1 MPRSTERAALLCGAV
16 AAALLAGCVYSSD
29 TPDLRGKDVRLT
41 LMHTS
46 DIHSRI
52 LPFDYVPMYT
62 EQKLGLQVGRG
73 KYGGIARVANI
84 VKRERA
90 KAGRSLWLDSGD
102 LFQGAP
108 IFNYFHGEPEV
119 RAASLAGIDAMA
131 LGNHE
136 FDVGAANVVEQFTK
150 WAGFPLLA
158 ANYDFQEGSH
168 DFVDEFESL
177 VDPIAVFN
185 IDGLKVGVIGVGN
198 TSSMT
203 SIQEA
208 GNSTG
213 VRPYAAVQIIQDYVS
228 VLRKNVDVVVLLSH
242 MGLGGDETVA
252 RNVCGLDIVLGGHH
266 HVGLNPP
273 KMIPYDPDPDI
284 AAGLLEGGDYEPQDI
299 DEPEEMAAALCP
311 EDRRRDVILAHPN
324 AFAKFVFR
332 LDLIVRDGRIR
343 SHSYEIFPID
353 NTVEDD
359 PEVADLL
366 VDYEEELNRAYD
378 LKRVVAMATEDLS
391 RFGAN
396 GGDSMLGN
404 LVCEAMQRRAGV
416 ETDFCVTNSLGIRT
430 DILANSDGTPGE
442 VTVETMFNVLPF
454 ENTITKM
461 VLSGVEVQALLDY
474 STARSAGRGC
484 ASQVQV
490 SGVTFDM
497 NCRTGR
503 AENIMIG
510 GTAVEPHLFY
520 ELATNNYMAWGG
532 SGFEM
537 LKINTTKEDT
547 GISMRDAVISY
558 MLNHPVLPECVEEG
572 PGGCVSGVA
581 IEDGR
586 IRPTY

>member
-1 MPRSTERAALLCGAV
+1 MRSTAKRIALSCCAA

-29 TPDLRGKDVRLT
+29 TPEIAGRDIRLT
-41 LMHTS
+41 ILHTS
-46 DIHSRI
+46 DIHSRL
-52 LPFDYVPMYT
+52 LPYDYVPMYT
-62 EQKLGLQVGRG
+62 EQKLGLQDGRG
-73 KYGGIARVANI
+73 PYGGIARVAHV

-136 FDVGAANVVEQFTK
+136 FDVGAANVVEQYTK
-150 WAGFPLLA
+150 WGGFPLLA

-168 DFVDEFESL
+168 DFVDDLAAL
-177 VDPIAVFN
+177 VDATAVFN
-185 IDGLKVGVIGVGN
+185 LDGLKVGVIGVGN

-213 VRPYAAVQIIQDYVS
+213 VRPYDEVQIVQDYVDILRGS
-228 VLRKNVDVVVLLSH
+228 VDLVVLLSH
-242 MGLGGDETVA
+242 LGLGGDETIA
-252 RNVCGLDIVLGGHH
+252 RNVCGLDIILGGHH
-266 HVGLNPP
+266 HVGLKPP
-273 KMIPYDPDPDI
+273 KVIPFDPDPEMAD
-284 AAGLLEGGDYEPQDI
+284 GLIEGGDYEPQDL
-299 DEPEEMAAALCP
+299 DEPDELAAALCP
-311 EDRRRDVILAHPN
+311 ADQRRDVIMTHPN
-324 AFAKFVFR
+324 AFTKFVFR
-332 LDLIVRDGRIR
+332 LDLVVQDGRIR
-343 SHSYEIFPID
+343 SHDFEIFPID
-353 NTVEDD
+353 KTVDDD

-366 VDYEEELNRAYD
+366 VPYEVELNLAYD
-378 LKRVVAMATEDLS
+378 LDRVVAKATEDIT

-404 LVCEAMQRRAGV
+404 LVCEAMQRREHV

-430 DILANSDGTPGE
+430 DILGGTVEEPAD
-442 VTVETMFNVLPF
+442 VTVEQMFNVLPF
-454 ENTITKM
+454 ENTVTKM
-461 VLSGVEVQALLDY
+461 VLSGVEVQTLLDY
-474 STARSAGRGC
+474 ATARSAGRGC
-484 ASQVQV
+484 SSQVQV
-490 SGVTFDM
+490 SGLTFDM
-497 NCRTGR
+497 NCRTGK
-503 AENIMIG
+503 AESIVIG
-510 GTAVEPHLFY
+510 GAPVEPDLFY

-537 LKINTTKEDT
+537 LKINTTKDDT
-547 GISMRDAVISY
+547 GISLRDAVMSY
-558 MLNHPVLPECVEEG
+558 MLDHPVLPECEVEG
-572 PGGCVSGVA
+572 PGGCESGIA

>member
-1 MPRSTERAALLCGAV
+1 MLKITIRAASTRCALVL
-16 AAALLAGCVYSSD
+16 AAAALAGCVYSSD
-29 TPDLRGKDVRLT
+29 TPDLTGKDVRLT
-41 LMHTS
+41 LLHTS

-52 LPFDYVPMYT
+52 LPYDYVPMYT
-62 EQKLGLQVGRG
+62 EQKLGLQAGRG
-73 KYGGIARVANI
+73 PYGGMARVAAV

-136 FDVGAANVVEQFTK
+136 FDVGAVNVVEQFTK

-168 DFVDEFESL
+168 DFVDDFAAL
-177 VDPIAVFN
+177 VDPMTVFN
-185 IDGLKVGVIGVGN
+185 LDGLKVGVVGVGN

-213 VRPYAAVQIIQDYVS
+213 VRPYNDAQIIQDYVN
-228 VLRKNVDVVVLLSH
+228 LIREDVDVVILLSH
-242 MGLGGDETVA
+242 LGLTRDETLA
-252 RNVCGLDIVLGGHH
+252 RNLCGVDIILGGHH
-266 HVGLNPP
+266 HVGLKPP
-273 KMIPYDPDPDI
+273 KVIPFDPDPEI
-284 AAGLLEGGDYEPQDI
+284 AAGLLEGGDYEPQDLD
-299 DEPEEMAAALCP
+299 DEAEIAAALCP
-311 EDRRRDVILAHPN
+311 VAERRDVILAHPN

-332 LDLIVRDGRIR
+332 IDLVVRDGRIR
-343 SHSYEIFPID
+343 SHSFEIFQID
-353 NTVEDD
+353 KTVEED
-359 PEVADLL
+359 PEVAYLL
-366 VDYEEELNRAYD
+366 EDYERELRLAYD
-378 LKRVVAMATEDLS
+378 LDRVVAVAEEDLS

-404 LVCEAMQRRAGV
+404 LVCEAMQRRKYV

-430 DILANSDGTPGE
+430 DILEGD

-484 ASQVQV
+484 AAQIQV

-497 NCRTGR
+497 NCRTGK
-503 AENIMIG
+503 AENVMIG
-510 GTAVEPHLFY
+510 GTKVEPQLFY

-547 GISMRDAVISY
+547 GISLRDAVTSF
-558 MLNHPVLPECVEEG
+558 MLHHPVLPECEVEG
-572 PGGCVSGVA
+572 PGGCESGVA
-581 IEDGR
+581 VEDGR